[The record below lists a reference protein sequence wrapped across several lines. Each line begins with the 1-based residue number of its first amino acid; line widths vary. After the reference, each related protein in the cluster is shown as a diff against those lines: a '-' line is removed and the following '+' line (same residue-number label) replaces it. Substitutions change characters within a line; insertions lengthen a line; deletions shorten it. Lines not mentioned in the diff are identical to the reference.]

1 MESVSPAS
9 IALGILVEKEIVVQT
24 VDNANI
30 SPERDS
36 VPPHRPSV
44 VSVVQSAPDLRRK
57 TRTAEPEM
65 IPPLSFSSVKMVPRS
80 DGFHE
85 ERMETLAD
93 FFRSP
98 PPPGNLMSIPDNL
111 SGDSI
116 DGRWSMLKAFR
127 KKRKSQNQ
135 GQSQKPRRP
144 PLIVLPDSAV
154 SARTTSGHRYIAISI
169 PSGQLSS
176 RPVLPARSPV
186 TGSMEAEFHR
196 ALDARLEPIRSMTF
210 DRGKRILNTTTVDR
224 ESSSS
229 ISLDP
234 RSSTRAEEATRL
246 APPPRRLSTVPSEE
260 TPSAKGKEPDMRKH
274 LEAVSPHIAPM
285 SALGSVRKPH
295 AAGRR
300 SISPKR
306 ERRSKI
312 DRQKTPEP
320 DTERILRVVEIPP
333 TKRDGRTSQEKQI
346 SQPKD
351 EPIGNNYVPKGN
363 IRPSSKSP
371 GLTPRTLS
379 ANPLTSL
386 ALPARTSSK
395 NAGTSTPGSS
405 GLGYITSQP
414 TPESQ
419 AIGSNNEG
427 NGNGD
432 RKDLPDGPRGSF
444 AESLVTTESSPKL
457 CKAEAAVGFQSVPI
471 VVRPPS
477 RQEIDSPLNLNF
489 PSPPSSR
496 MSRSTQ
502 RDLLSPPRAA
512 ERSASRK
519 DRVRERKQRDI
530 EKLKAQIRQIQSP
543 STHLKPDVAAETLW
557 PESPVLGHFS
567 EGPTSASQSR
577 PLPTSKRSDV
587 GPIRPGQQLKSPY
600 LSPHDAFKKRR
611 GRSSSAPI
619 LTSSSSPSPLESPSM
634 PWEGSTS
641 YFRRKERQAER
652 EEQEARKTRY
662 AAHALAEEQE
672 RQKLLRRY
680 EKLKESR
687 AKDMEKRMHRLERN
701 GEVLMQSLISMTETL
716 NKIMQNQQTLQQS
729 ISGHAE
735 LLRPH
740 GRRQSSA
747 PEPERAQSL
756 RSAQSDDKPFEALRL
771 RPPQRNR
778 PSNLGPSAGEASI
791 RGGELGEESP
801 MSVRQAALE
810 ALQKQLQATQ
820 SHSGARARG
829 DSSYTSSSTSS
840 SISSEAVDLEIVE
853 PLLQE
858 LQEAAEG
865 GNDHPAEEGK
875 TPLSESEVFNLF

>member
-1 MESVSPAS
+1 MESVVPGS

-24 VDNANI
+24 VDNANLH
-30 SPERDS
+30 PERDP

-44 VSVVQSAPDLRRK
+44 VSVVQSAPELRQK
-57 TRTAEPEM
+57 PRTAQPEM
-65 IPPLSFSSVKMVPRS
+65 VLPPSFLSAKMAPRS

-85 ERMETLAD
+85 ERLETLAD

-98 PPPGNLMSIPDNL
+98 PPPGNFMSIPDNL
-111 SGDSI
+111 SVSSA

-127 KKRKSQNQ
+127 KKRKSQ
-135 GQSQKPRRP
+135 GQSRRSRP

-169 PSGQLSS
+169 PSEQSSS
-176 RPVLPARSPV
+176 RPVLPVRSPV

-196 ALDARLEPIRSMTF
+196 ALDARLEPIHSMTL
-210 DRGKRILNTTTVDR
+210 DRGNRILNSTSVDR
-224 ESSSS
+224 ESLSSV
-229 ISLDP
+229 SLAP
-234 RSSTRAEEATRL
+234 RSSTRAEDATRL

-260 TPSAKGKEPDMRKH
+260 DPRGKGKEATLRKR
-274 LEAVSPHIAPM
+274 LEAVSPHLAPM
-285 SALGSVRKPH
+285 SALGSMRKPH

-300 SISPKR
+300 SMSPQR
-306 ERRSKI
+306 DRRSKV

-320 DTERILRVVEIPP
+320 TESDTERVLRVVEIPP
-333 TKRDGRTSQEKQI
+333 TKRDGRSSQEKQRA
-346 SQPKD
+346 QPRD
-351 EPIGNNYVPKGN
+351 EPTGSSPIPKGN

-395 NAGTSTPGSS
+395 NAGTSAPGTGRVGNTSASRPTPGSRDVS
-405 GLGYITSQP
+405 SSNG
-414 TPESQ
+414 
-419 AIGSNNEG
+419 GS
-427 NGNGD
+427 GNGD
-432 RKDLPDGPRGSF
+432 GKDMAGGPRGSF

-457 CKAEAAVGFQSVPI
+457 CKAEAAIAFQSVPI

-489 PSPPSSR
+489 PSPPLSR

-502 RDLLSPPRAA
+502 RDLLSPPREA

-530 EKLKAQIRQIQSP
+530 EKLKEQIRQIQSP
-543 STHLKPDVAAETLW
+543 ATHLKPDVAAKALW
-557 PESPVLGHFS
+557 PESPVLGHFN
-567 EGPTSASQSR
+567 EGLGLSSSSR
-577 PLPTSKRSDV
+577 PLPTSKQSDV

-619 LTSSSSPSPLESPSM
+619 LTSSSSPSSLETPPM

-641 YFRRKERQAER
+641 YFRRRERQAER
-652 EEQEARKTRY
+652 EEQEAREVRY
-662 AAHALAEEQE
+662 AAHALAEEKE

-687 AKDMEKRMHRLERN
+687 AKDMEKRLHRLERN
-701 GEVLMQSLISMTETL
+701 GEVLMQSLISMSESL
-716 NKIMQNQQTLQQS
+716 NKIMQSQQTLQQS
-729 ISGHAE
+729 ISAHAE
-735 LLRPH
+735 LLRP
-740 GRRQSSA
+740 RQSSA
-747 PEPERAQSL
+747 PEPERSQSL
-756 RSAQSDDKPFEALRL
+756 RSAHSDDKPFETLRL
-771 RPPQRNR
+771 RQPQRNR
-778 PSNLGPSAGEASI
+778 PSNLRPSAGKASI
-791 RGGELGEESP
+791 RGGEPGDDSP

-810 ALQKQLQATQ
+810 ALQKQLQTTQ
-820 SHSGARARG
+820 AHSRARARG
-829 DSSYTSSSTSS
+829 DSSYTSSSSS
-840 SISSEAVDLEIVE
+840 SLSNEAVDVEVVE
-853 PLLQE
+853 PLPQE
-858 LQEAAEG
+858 LQEVAERG
-865 GNDHPAEEGK
+865 SHPIEEDR
-875 TPLSESEVFNLF
+875 TPLGESEVFNLF